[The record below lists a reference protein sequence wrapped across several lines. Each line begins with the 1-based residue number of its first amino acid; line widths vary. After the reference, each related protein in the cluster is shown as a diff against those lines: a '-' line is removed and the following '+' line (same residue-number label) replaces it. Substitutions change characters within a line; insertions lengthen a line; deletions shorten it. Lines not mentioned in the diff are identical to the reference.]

1 MSRSKL
7 EPRLSLWL
15 DRFHARHARR
25 VWWGG
30 VLTSVAA
37 LLVWLLTFWFVR
49 LVLWGG
55 LGSVLS
61 TDWLLSLA
69 ALGVLLGLTRIQAVA
84 NTQQL
89 DELDCRSP
97 VVAQATRNGSWVSG
111 DVFLALIGPRD
122 WPYLVRL
129 VAAPVLLG
137 PRLSR
142 FADDLLKRSAMAAE
156 MNVPA
161 CTRIVAE
168 LLRRDRKLR
177 LEELES
183 VQPAGNWSQLLQQVT
198 LIDGIL
204 IRGSD
209 DPLLSISDS
218 RRARLTRELDEMP
231 QSVVDETT
239 ARSPIDQSASS
250 DSSAEAD
257 RS

>member
-25 VWWGG
+25 AWWGG
-30 VLTSVAA
+30 ILTALVA

-55 LGSVLS
+55 LGSVLAA
-61 TDWLLSLA
+61 DWLLSLA
-69 ALGVLLGLTRIQAVA
+69 ALGVLLGLTRIQALA

-97 VVAQATRNGSWVSG
+97 IVAKATRNGSWVSG
-111 DVFLALIGPRD
+111 DVFLPLIGPRD
-122 WPYLVRL
+122 WPYVVRL
-129 VAAPVLLG
+129 VATPVLLG

-142 FADDLLKRSAMAAE
+142 FADDLLKRSATAAE
-156 MNVPA
+156 MDVPA

-183 VQPAGNWSQLLQQVT
+183 AQPEGDWSQLLQQVT

-209 DPLLSISDS
+209 DPLLSIADS
-218 RRARLTRELDEMP
+218 RRTWLIAELEALP
-231 QSVVDETT
+231 QPVVDETT
-239 ARSPIDQSASS
+239 ARSPIDQSAAS
-250 DSSAEAD
+250 DSSGNVEG
-257 RS
+257 S

>member
-15 DRFHARHARR
+15 DRFQARHARR
-25 VWWGG
+25 AWWAGI
-30 VLTSVAA
+30 LTAVVA
-37 LLVWLLTFWFVR
+37 LLIWLLAFWFVR

-55 LGSVLS
+55 LGRVL
-61 TDWLLSLA
+61 TADWMLSLA
-69 ALGVLLGLTRIQAVA
+69 ALGVLLGLTRIQTLA
-84 NTQQL
+84 NRQQL
-89 DELDCRSP
+89 DEMECRSP
-97 VVAQATRNGSWVSG
+97 VVAKAMRKGSWVSG
-111 DVFLALIGPRD
+111 DVFLALLGPRD

-129 VAAPVLLG
+129 AATPVLLG

-142 FADDLLKRSAMAAE
+142 FADDLLKRSALAAE
-156 MNVPA
+156 MDVPA

-183 VQPAGNWSQLLQQVT
+183 IQPEGDWSQLLQQVT

-218 RRARLTRELDEMP
+218 RRARLTRELEQMP
-231 QSVVDETT
+231 QPVVDETT
-239 ARSPIDQSASS
+239 ARSPIDQSAAS
-250 DSSAEAD
+250 DSSTEAGA
-257 RS
+257 S